1 MGIFRLGSYPS
12 IYAPGNGAVHR
23 DPRGLMTVA
32 TTIDQQWVA
41 RHLVLLEAPIP
52 SAVSNA
58 LGRLLADTLAI
69 AAYARRNKVGGTDV
83 DSVLAPSAEP
93 GCSVWGSSLRTDPA
107 RAALLNGTAAEALDF
122 QEVLI
127 NPRNNGH
134 AAVVIIP
141 AVLALAEHHGVVGE
155 RVVRALWIAFAANI
169 SLAEALGRGH
179 RSAVAGFRTTSLI
192 APVAAALGCSALL
205 SDDLERAC
213 HGTAIA
219 ASSLSAGL
227 LSALSPK
234 VASYSLD
241 KDLAIGFA
249 AQHAVQSVLLAQAGA
264 TGPASFLSGEHGWLA
279 SFGFD
284 TAEEKWL
291 STDPLKKDLEAFAIK
306 PYPACFGCQ
315 TAIRLALELRQQ
327 VPPGQVVD
335 IVVRVN
341 NGSARSL
348 STRVI
353 DNDLAAR
360 FSLPYVVA
368 SAFVRGRSALEDFEQ
383 PGLADE
389 SVLAFM
395 ARVRIEPSAELD
407 RQQATSGGFPASL
420 TVRALTGEEIELG
433 YDGPYAALNEAG
445 RDALLQDKLRAL
457 CEPGFLQVLHALAKA
472 PSSLECLFGLEP

>member
-1 MGIFRLGSYPS
+1 M
-12 IYAPGNGAVHR
+12 
-23 DPRGLMTVA
+23 A
-32 TTIDQQWVA
+32 TTIDRQWVA
-41 RHLVLLEAPIP
+41 RHLHLLEAPIP
-52 SAVSNA
+52 EAVSRA

-69 AAYARRNKVGGTDV
+69 AAYARRNGVGGTRV
-83 DSVLAPSAEP
+83 DGVLAQSAVP
-93 GCSVWGSSLRTDPA
+93 GCSVWGALVRTDPA

-141 AVLALAEHHGVVGE
+141 AILALAEYHRVAGE
-155 RVVRALWIAFAANI
+155 RVLRALWIAFAANI

-179 RSAVAGFRTTSLI
+179 RSAQAGFRTTSLV

-205 SDDLERAC
+205 SDDLDLAC

-227 LSALSPK
+227 LSGLSPK
-234 VASYSLD
+234 VGSYSLD

-249 AQHAVQSVLLAQAGA
+249 AQHAVQSVLLGQAGA
-264 TGPASFLSGEHGWLA
+264 SGPAAFLTGEHGWLA
-279 SFGFD
+279 SFGFE
-284 TAEEKWL
+284 TADAKWL
-291 STDPLKKDLEAFAIK
+291 LDNPLSKSLDSFAIK

-327 VPPGQVVD
+327 VPAGQVVS

-341 NGSARSL
+341 SGSARSL
-348 STRVI
+348 STREI

-368 SAFVRGRSALEDFEQ
+368 SAFVRGRAALQDFEGE
-383 PGLADE
+383 GLRDAT
-389 SVLAFM
+389 VLAFM
-395 ARVRIEPSAELD
+395 SRIRIEPSVDLD
-407 RQQATSGGFPASL
+407 RQQAFSGGFPASL
-420 TVRALTGEEIELG
+420 CVRALTGETLELG
-433 YDGPYAALNEAG
+433 YDGPYGKLNQAG
-445 RDALLQDKLRAL
+445 RDALLHDKLHAL
-457 CEPGFLQVLHALAKA
+457 CEPPLFERLQALARA
-472 PSSLECLFGLEP
+472 PAQVEHLFGVAL

>member
-1 MGIFRLGSYPS
+1 M
-12 IYAPGNGAVHR
+12 
-23 DPRGLMTVA
+23 A
-32 TTIDQQWVA
+32 TTIDRQWVA
-41 RHLVLLEAPIP
+41 RHLLLLEAPIP
-52 SAVSNA
+52 EAVASA
-58 LGRLLADTLAI
+58 LGRLLADTVAI
-69 AAYARRNKVGGTDV
+69 AAYARRHQVGGTQM
-83 DSVLAPSAEP
+83 DSTLAQPSSP
-93 GCSVWGSSLRTDPA
+93 GCSVWGSTLRTDPA

-141 AVLALAEHHGVVGE
+141 AILALAEHHGVVGE
-155 RVVRALWIAFAANI
+155 RLLRALWIAFAANI

-179 RSAVAGFRTTSLI
+179 RSAQAGFRTTSLI

-205 SDDLERAC
+205 DDDLDRVC

-234 VASYSLD
+234 VGSYSQD
-241 KDLAIGFA
+241 KDLAVGFS

-264 TGPASFLSGEHGWLA
+264 TGPAAFLTGEHGWLA

-284 TAEEKWL
+284 TAQVDFL
-291 STDPLKKDLEAFAIK
+291 SGNPLTQNLDSFAIK

-327 VPPGQVVD
+327 VPAGQVVS
-335 IVVRVN
+335 IAVRVN
-341 NGSARSL
+341 GGSARSL

-353 DNDLAAR
+353 ENDLAAR

-368 SAFVRGRSALEDFEQ
+368 SAFVRGRAALEDFE
-383 PGLADE
+383 GAALVDE
-389 SVLAFM
+389 SVLSFM
-395 ARVRIEPSAELD
+395 TRIGIEASAEMD
-407 RQQATSGGFPASL
+407 QQQARTGGFPAAL
-420 TVRALTGEEIELG
+420 TVHALTGEVVELA
-433 YDGPYAALNEAG
+433 YDGPYAALDRGG
-445 RDALLQDKLRAL
+445 RDGLLQGKLQAL
-457 CEPGFLQVLHALAKA
+457 CEAPLLARLQSVVDAPLHA
-472 PSSLECLFGLEP
+472 ERLFGIGV